1 MITSS
6 ISFKKHSYI
15 VRDKSLAHNHSFLRV
30 QGKDMTGK
38 DMTGSDRR
46 GKDMTEGMTGMTG
59 YNLSHFLL
67 GKGMTG
73 KDMTGSDRRGKDM
86 TARPSC
92 P

>member
-1 MITSS
+1 MAAC
-6 ISFKKHSYI
+6 
-15 VRDKSLAHNHSFLRV
+15 DQPPLADLTVQFEPTDSHSFLRV
-30 QGKDMTGK
+30 LGKDMTGK

-59 YNLSHFLL
+59 YNLSQVVL